1 MPFNRNTIVRYKT
14 IDRML
19 RNGRLATLEEL
30 IDACCE
36 AVRYT
41 NGTYNVSKRTVQND
55 IQEMRYSEA
64 LGYNAPIVVRNRKYY
79 TYSDPD
85 YTITQIALSDEDV
98 YQLSEAVDI
107 LKQMTSF
114 QGFGDVEDVVNRL
127 EDYVSSMRH
136 NVQPVILLENN
147 DRLPGLQFITQLH
160 DAIVRKQVLQI
171 TYQTFKSRVPY
182 VFLFSPYILKEYRNR
197 WFVFGKRHDST
208 SRVVMNLALDRIK
221 YVDTPKEKVKYIKE
235 KRFVPA
241 DYFRDIVGVTR
252 ELDSPVEHVVFKVE
266 ATNVPYIITKPL
278 HSSQQLLERL
288 DDRSAIFS
296 IDVIL
301 NYELERELLGNGETI
316 TVLEPQSLVDSLRRR
331 IREMAEKYHA
341 DEA

>member
-19 RNGRLATLEEL
+19 RKGRLHTLEEL
-30 IDACCE
+30 IEACCD
-36 AVRYT
+36 AVYNT
-41 NGTYNVSKRTVQND
+41 NGTYSVSKRTIQND
-55 IQEMRYSEA
+55 IQEMRYSQA
-64 LGYNAPIVVRNRKYY
+64 LGYYAPIVVKERKYY

-85 YTITQIALSDEDV
+85 YTITDIALSDEDV
-98 YQLSEAVDI
+98 YRLQEAVGM

-114 QGFGDVEDVVNRL
+114 QGMGDVEDVVNRL

-136 NVQPVILLENN
+136 NVQPVIFLESN
-147 DRLPGLQFITQLH
+147 DRLPGLQFITPLH

-171 TYQTFKSRVPY
+171 SYQTFKARNPY

-197 WFVFGKRHDST
+197 WFVFGKRHDT
-208 SRVVMNLALDRIK
+208 KDRVVINLALDRIK
-221 YVDTPKEKVKYIKE
+221 NVDKPKEKTSFIAE
-235 KRFVPA
+235 SRFVPVE
-241 DYFRDIVGVTR
+241 YFRDIVGVTR

-266 ATNVPYIITKPL
+266 SMNVPYIITKPI
-278 HSSQQLLERL
+278 HPTQQLVKRL

-301 NYELERELLGNGETI
+301 NYELERELLGNGENI
-316 TVLEPQSLVDSLRRR
+316 TVLEPQSLVESLRKR
-331 IREMAEKYHA
+331 IRQMTVLYET
-341 DEA
+341 D